1 MEEKHIPVLLK
12 ESLQYLITDKQGIY
26 FDGTIGFGG
35 HTSKFLEVLGP
46 EAKIAATEVDKDA
59 YNFSRAKFQ
68 SDKRVRLYNTNFS
81 EIDTVSKIEF
91 IEQYDGIFA
100 DLGVSS
106 FQLDNP
112 ESGFTYRSEGPLDL
126 RLDKAKQ
133 ISASDVVNSF
143 TEEEIAD
150 ILYQFGEEKN
160 SRRIAQRIALER
172 SQRKIESTIDLA
184 KIIEGLTPSQHLNKT
199 LSRVFQALRI
209 YVNDELG
216 VLREFLIKSVELLK
230 TGGNIV
236 ILTYHSLEDRV
247 VKDIFKYESLSCI
260 CPPDFPICVCDKVK
274 RLEVITRKPVVP
286 SQEEV
291 EINRRSRSAKLRA
304 ARKV

>member
-1 MEEKHIPVLLK
+1 MEEKHIPVLLN
-12 ESLQYLITDKQGIY
+12 ESLEHLISDKQGAY

-46 EAKIAATEVDKDA
+46 EAKLVATEVDKDA
-59 YNFSRAKFQ
+59 YNFSKAKFQ

-112 ESGFTYRSEGPLDL
+112 QSGFTYRSESSLDL
-126 RLDKAKQ
+126 RMDKTKE
-133 ISASDVVNSF
+133 ISASDVINGF

-160 SRRIAQRIALER
+160 SRRIARSIAEKRAFARIETTTELSR
-172 SQRKIESTIDLA
+172 
-184 KIIEGLTPSQHLNKT
+184 IIEELTPAQYLNKT

-247 VKDIFKYESLSCI
+247 VKDFFKNESLSCI

-286 SQEEV
+286 STEEV